1 MPDSSPPPAST
12 SSNTTTTPWA
22 KAVPY
27 LVGQKDKQGVMR
39 TGIFPSAENFFSQY
53 NTLNPQQ
60 QGLNDAYSGTLNQR
74 DSQIGQLQDV
84 GQDFMSGQ
92 YDPTAGDVTGQRIGY
107 RGSSYYPTARG
118 VTGQKINAYSSAYNP
133 TSRDVNGQQIAYQG
147 SNYNPT
153 ARDVAGQ
160 QIAYHGATYN
170 PTARDVNGQQV
181 SLQAARAGQGALDPT
196 RAMQDILSGRPDNPY
211 LAAMHQG
218 NINDS
223 LRGYQDAM
231 TMMGQQVMPG
241 LEDQAFASGQ
251 YGSSRQGVAE
261 GLALQQAARNARD
274 LGIAAMDSG
283 NQLFGS
289 AYENAQGR
297 KAQAADSLN
306 QMGLQNA
313 QYNSDL
319 MSRLG
324 QFNANLAMGKD
335 AARLQNAQF
344 NSSNDLSAQQYNSG
358 LLAQLGQFNA
368 DMAMN
373 KDAARLQ
380 NAQFNATN
388 NLGAQQYNSDLMS
401 RLGQFN
407 ANLATTRDAARL
419 QNSQFNIGNNLASQQ
434 YNSGLLAQL
443 GQFNSE
449 LASNQDAAR
458 LQNLQFNAGNDLS
471 AQQYN
476 SDLMARLGQFNANLD
491 LQQSAAGAQ
500 NAQQGFANMQ
510 QVFGL
515 EDNTFNQLQALLQ
528 APQNQ
533 YQNALNQYASIVS
546 PGAGMGGSSVS
557 SAQVPIYGSGGAQI
571 IGGGLGLA
579 GLLSSL
585 GQ

>member
-1 MPDSSPPPAST
+1 MGGSAPAPSAT

-27 LVGQKDKQGVMR
+27 LVGQADKQGIQR

-60 QGLNDAYSGTLNQR
+60 QSLNNSYFGTLNQR
-74 DSQIGQLQDV
+74 DNQIGQLQDV

-107 RGSSYYPTARG
+107 RGATYNPTARG
-118 VTGQKINAYSSAYNP
+118 VTGQ
-133 TSRDVNGQQIAYQG
+133 QIGYQG

-153 ARDVAGQ
+153 ARDVNGK

-211 LAAMHQG
+211 LAAMHRG
-218 NINDS
+218 NINTS

-283 NQLFGS
+283 NQLYGS

-407 ANLATTRDAARL
+407 
-419 QNSQFNIGNNLASQQ
+419 
-434 YNSGLLAQL
+434 
-443 GQFNSE
+443 SE
-449 LASNQDAAR
+449 LAANQDAAR
-458 LQNLQFNAGNDLS
+458 LQNAQFNSGNDLT

-546 PGAGMGGSSVS
+546 PGAGMGGSSTS